1 MEILVFGASSLFFNA
16 YALRIIE
23 GLKGAGCQYSL
34 SKLTLRV
41 GAYTYRY
48 ASSPEHIRGI
58 SQERIGKIVI
68 LPRFVENP
76 AYEELDVALRV
87 IYARNPKITIET
99 PHYV

>member
-16 YALRIIE
+16 YATRIIE
-23 GLKGAGCQYSL
+23 ALQGSGYEYSL
-34 SKLTLRV
+34 SKMTLRV

-48 ASSPEHIRGI
+48 IGEPERIRGI
-58 SQERIGKIVI
+58 NQERVGKIVI

-76 AYEELDVALRV
+76 RHDELDVELRV